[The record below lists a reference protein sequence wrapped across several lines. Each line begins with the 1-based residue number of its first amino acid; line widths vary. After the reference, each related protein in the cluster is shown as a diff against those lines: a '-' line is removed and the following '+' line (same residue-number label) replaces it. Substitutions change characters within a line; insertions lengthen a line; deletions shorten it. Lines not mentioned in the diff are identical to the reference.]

1 MKARKKNVVK
11 MLSICLAFL
20 LAAGSILTVFAGES
34 GREEKNTAGLTV
46 YLDTAKGDDEN
57 DGLTKETPLKT
68 WKAVQKYFEQKDE
81 EKQDAETSGTAGG
94 ASDEDADEEKIVVLC
109 GKTVLSDVQKK
120 TLDDDGI
127 TAMTETEYTE
137 YLEGK
142 DEIPIPSPVP
152 APGDEE
158 KDDSAVTPTPTPGED
173 EEDDAAVTPTP
184 TPGEDEDGEAAVT
197 PTPTPGGDEEDSEAV
212 TPTPTPGEDEES
224 DAAVTPTPTPGEDE
238 EGEAAVTPVPTPGGD
253 EEDGEAVTPTPTPG
267 EDEEN
272 DAAVTPTPTPG
283 EEKKDDVTET
293 PAPGGAEK
301 DGTASQEEQAL
312 NEIQMLSLLPAD
324 SGDDQNDGS
333 AVGDDVASE
342 ELQTADASEENRLL
356 AAAESSRTVTR
367 TEVPETRKLP
377 GTDLVGGGTS
387 SAGPSGGSGSG
398 SSSSGSGSASGTGS
412 SGSSQTGSSGQ
423 TQTGT
428 NASHSLTPQKPAPV
442 KTGDLTQ
449 MYPLMISLC
458 MSGFL
463 CVVLFRA
470 MLEKK
475 RNVSR
480 AGYREELGKF
490 RKDCEIK

>member
-34 GREEKNTAGLTV
+34 GREEKDTAGLTV

-158 KDDSAVTPTPTPGED
+158 KDDSAVTPVPTPGED

-184 TPGEDEDGEAAVT
+184 TPGEDENGEAAVT

-224 DAAVTPTPTPGEDE
+224 DAAVTPTPTP
-238 EGEAAVTPVPTPGGD
+238 
-253 EEDGEAVTPTPTPG
+253 
-267 EDEEN
+267 
-272 DAAVTPTPTPG
+272 
-283 EEKKDDVTET
+283 EK
-293 PAPGGAEK
+293 
-301 DGTASQEEQAL
+301 
-312 NEIQMLSLLPAD
+312 M
-324 SGDDQNDGS
+324 
-333 AVGDDVASE
+333 
-342 ELQTADASEENRLL
+342 
-356 AAAESSRTVTR
+356 
-367 TEVPETRKLP
+367 RK
-377 GTDLVGGGTS
+377 
-387 SAGPSGGSGSG
+387 A
-398 SSSSGSGSASGTGS
+398 
-412 SGSSQTGSSGQ
+412 
-423 TQTGT
+423 
-428 NASHSLTPQKPAPV
+428 
-442 KTGDLTQ
+442 
-449 MYPLMISLC
+449 
-458 MSGFL
+458 
-463 CVVLFRA
+463 
-470 MLEKK
+470 K
-475 RNVSR
+475 RR
-480 AGYREELGKF
+480 
-490 RKDCEIK
+490 